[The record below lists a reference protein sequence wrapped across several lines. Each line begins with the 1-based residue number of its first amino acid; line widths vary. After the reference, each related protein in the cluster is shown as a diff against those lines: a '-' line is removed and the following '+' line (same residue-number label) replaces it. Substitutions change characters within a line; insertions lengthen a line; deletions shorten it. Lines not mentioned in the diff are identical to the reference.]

1 MSTHKISIYDYE
13 IILFDQDYKCYS
25 CSVEHS
31 SLKKGLFVDHCH
43 TTGKVR
49 GLLCNSC
56 NSALGYAKDN
66 ITVLANMIKY
76 LERC

>member
-1 MSTHKISIYDYE
+1 MSTHKISIDDYE
-13 IILFDQDYKCYS
+13 KMLVEQDYKCYC

-31 SLKKGLFVDHCH
+31 ILKKGLFVDHCH
-43 TTGKVR
+43 ATGKVR

-66 ITVLANMIKY
+66 IDVLTNMIKY
-76 LERC
+76 LQRC